1 MDNNQKQTLLI
12 GLAIVATFGVILV
25 AYPIWKQP
33 VLKNSIES
41 QPIMQEENTENPMEK
56 SLIYTDNLLDT
67 STWKTF
73 QSEETDIVFKYPAN
87 WYINESQFKNTLP
100 DQPLKQITLSNYNQ
114 DKISG
119 SDAPLPPQFIRIT
132 ILSFA
137 DIDNLQAWSKK
148 LGFSKPETL
157 KINGIK
163 ALRDRHVYRGPDQG
177 QDNPRFYGDVT
188 ILLNKKIGY
197 ELSYGP
203 TNSELANIFDLIVTS
218 VNFK

>member
-33 VLKNSIES
+33 VLKNPIES
-41 QPIMQEENTENPMEK
+41 QPIIQEDSTEDPMEK
-56 SLIYTDNLLDT
+56 ALIPTDVDT

-87 WYINESQFKNTLP
+87 WYINESAFKNTLP
-100 DQPLKQITLSNYNQ
+100 DQLLRQIVLSNYDQN
-114 DKISG
+114 KTSS

-137 DIDNLQAWSKK
+137 NINSLETWSKK

-157 KINGIK
+157 KINGVR
-163 ALRDRHVYRGPDQG
+163 ALRDRHVFRGPSEAQG
-177 QDNPRFYGDVT
+177 NERYYRDVT

-197 ELSYGP
+197 ELSYAP
-203 TNSELANIFDLIVTS
+203 PKSELANIFDLIAAS
-218 VNFK
+218 VSFK